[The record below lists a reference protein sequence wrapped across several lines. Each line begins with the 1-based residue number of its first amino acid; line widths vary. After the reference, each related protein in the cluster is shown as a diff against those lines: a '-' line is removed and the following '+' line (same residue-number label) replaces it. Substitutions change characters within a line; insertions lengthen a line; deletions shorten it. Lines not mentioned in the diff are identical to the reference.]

1 MAMTATPAD
10 ILIVTGWVELQF
22 GAQVRLNEELAP
34 DPELMQPKLAG
45 IDRCP
50 EWNAPAAGVL
60 PGVVERFVD

>member
-22 GAQVRLNEELAP
+22 AAQVRLIEEIASA
-34 DPELMQPKLAG
+34 PELTQPKLAG
-45 IDRCP
+45 TGRCP
-50 EWNAPAAGVL
+50 EWNALAAGVL